1 MKVDVLVIGGGIT
14 GCALAYFL
22 AKAGVRITVAEQ
34 YDLNTQGSGSNAG
47 SIHAQLDH
55 HIFADGRE
63 AEVETIAPIV
73 PILMA
78 GIEFWKKLEKELEQ
92 DFELEIIGGLL
103 VTDRPE
109 QMLTIERKVAF
120 ERSIGLDVDVV
131 SASDIRHIAPY
142 ISERMVGG
150 AFCPIE
156 GEANALVVTPALA
169 RAAMQH
175 GANILT
181 STRISGLIRSATGF
195 TAETSRGP
203 MTAQTIVNCAGADG
217 GEISRML
224 GVDLPIFGEPIQ
236 VSVTEP
242 AAPLVHHLV
251 YYAAGRLTLKQTK
264 RGALIIGGGW
274 PSRYD
279 AAGRLMLRAESV
291 RDNLRIC
298 QLVVPKAG
306 SVRVIR
312 TWPAVVNDTQDAL
325 PILGEV
331 PGTPGY
337 FVASFPRMGFTGG
350 PISASIIA
358 NMILGRPQNIDVSA
372 FSPTRFLN

>member
-1 MKVDVLVIGGGIT
+1 MNADVLVIGGGIT

-22 AKAGVRITVAEQ
+22 AQAGVRVTVLEQ
-34 YDLNTQGSGSNAG
+34 YDLNTQASGSNAG

-55 HIFADGRE
+55 NIFADGRE
-63 AEVETIAPIV
+63 AEVKTIAPIV

-78 GIEFWKKLEKELEQ
+78 GIEFWKELEKELAQ

-109 QMLTIERKVAF
+109 QMTTIERKVAY
-120 ERSIGLDVDVV
+120 ERSIGLDIDVV
-131 SASDIRHIAPY
+131 SATDIRRIAPY
-142 ISERMVGG
+142 IAERMIGG

-169 RAAMQH
+169 RAAIQH
-175 GANILT
+175 GATILT
-181 STRISGLIRSATGF
+181 STKLAALTRSATGF

-203 MTAQTIVNCAGADG
+203 ITAQTVVNCAGADG
-217 GEISRML
+217 GDVSRML

-274 PSRYD
+274 PSRTD
-279 AAGRLMLRAESV
+279 DSGRLTLRAESI
-291 RDNLRIC
+291 RDNLRVC
-298 QLVVPKAG
+298 QHVVPKAG

-312 TWPAVVNDTQDAL
+312 TWPAIVNDTRDAL

-331 PGTPGY
+331 PGSPGY

-350 PISASIIA
+350 PISASVVA

-372 FSPTRFLN
+372 FSPARFLN